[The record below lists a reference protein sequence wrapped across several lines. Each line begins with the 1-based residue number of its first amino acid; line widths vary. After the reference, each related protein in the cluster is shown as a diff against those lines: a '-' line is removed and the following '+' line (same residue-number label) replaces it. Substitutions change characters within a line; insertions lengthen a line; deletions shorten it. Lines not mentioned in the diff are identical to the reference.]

1 MHVYRSDLYEIW
13 FMSPFFFAQVSS
25 LLTMGCRML
34 ILDFII
40 HRSIISMNVI
50 GHFRITFGL
59 FFKASPGAHLFI
71 WKLAFI
77 HMQMK
82 TNFHMKRWAPRFALK
97 KRPKVIR
104 KWPIYWVPFLHGK
117 PLVKNSFFG
126 SFPKHALRWWI
137 SKVRTWIW
145 SEKSTCSTC
154 RCYGFMI
161 RFWISPTK
169 TQNTF
174 LHFLRKTHSPKNKA
188 TPRRHS
194 LLPLLFLENKRCRY
208 NEVGCERI

>member
-1 MHVYRSDLYEIW
+1 MIYVTVLLRSGFFSINYGLPYANTGLYHPPKHNSHE
-13 FMSPFFFAQVSS
+13 
-25 LLTMGCRML
+25 L
-34 ILDFII
+34 
-40 HRSIISMNVI
+40 NV
-50 GHFRITFGL
+50 
-59 FFKASPGAHLFI
+59 
-71 WKLAFI
+71 
-77 HMQMK
+77 
-82 TNFHMKRWAPRFALK
+82 
-97 KRPKVIR
+97 
-104 KWPIYWVPFLHGK
+104 IYWVPFLYRK
-117 PLVKNSFFG
+117 PLVKNTFFG

-145 SEKSTCSTC
+145 SKKSTCSTC

-194 LLPLLFLENKRCRY
+194 LLLLLFLENKRCRH

>member
-40 HRSIISMNVI
+40 HRSIISMNV
-50 GHFRITFGL
+50 
-59 FFKASPGAHLFI
+59 
-71 WKLAFI
+71 
-77 HMQMK
+77 
-82 TNFHMKRWAPRFALK
+82 
-97 KRPKVIR
+97 
-104 KWPIYWVPFLHGK
+104 IYWVPFLHGK

-161 RFWISPTK
+161 RFWISQTK